1 MLGIGLTLLFVLLL
15 VVAGIVAY
23 VASIYNS
30 LVQVKNNVDQAWS
43 NIDVLLKQRSDELG
57 KLIDAVKGYL
67 GYERD
72 LLTRLTTLRAQVARG
87 GPDETRIAAERE
99 IGAGMGRVF
108 ALAESYPE
116 L

>member
-1 MLGIGLTLLFVLLL
+1 
-15 VVAGIVAY
+15 VAGVGAY

-30 LVQVKNNVDQAWS
+30 SCRSKTMSIMAWS

-72 LLTRLTTLRAQVARG
+72 LLTA
-87 GPDETRIAAERE
+87 
-99 IGAGMGRVF
+99 
-108 ALAESYPE
+108 
-116 L
+116 